1 MELAEIFN
9 LTKWL
14 KVYVSNYSQG
24 MKLKLAFA
32 RILLIDPKILFLDEL
47 MYGLDPTSV
56 KVIIEMV
63 KSLNKTILLTS
74 HQMRIVEQLC
84 ERIAFLNQGE
94 ILKIGNQE
102 NFKKFITDKINI
114 RLKIREEKKNLLF
127 Y

>member
-14 KVYVSNYSQG
+14 KEYVSNYSQG

>member
-1 MELAEIFN
+1 MNPGL
-9 LTKWL
+9 
-14 KVYVSNYSQG
+14 
-24 MKLKLAFA
+24 
-32 RILLIDPKILFLDEL
+32 ILFLDEL

-114 RLKIREEKKNLLF
+114 RLKIREEKKILLF